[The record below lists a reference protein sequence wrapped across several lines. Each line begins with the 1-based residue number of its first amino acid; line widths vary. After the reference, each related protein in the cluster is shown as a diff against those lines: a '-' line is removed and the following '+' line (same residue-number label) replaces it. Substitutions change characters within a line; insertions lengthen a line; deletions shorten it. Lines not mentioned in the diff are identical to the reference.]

1 MITNLPQRC
10 LLPAATVLLCALT
23 ACIVGP
29 KYQPPTAKTTETPPA
44 YKESPANPAAK
55 PPAQAASEQSDP
67 TLGGLGN
74 WTVAQPQ
81 DAVLRGK
88 WWELYNEPEL
98 NSLEEQLN
106 INNQNI
112 KQFFENFLAAR
123 ALVREARSQFFPT
136 VTVGPSLS
144 YSQTPS
150 SLRGASTT
158 STTGAPTGSVGGSGS
173 SSTTS
178 GNPVN
183 TFLELPVS
191 ASWEPDLWGKIRNT
205 VRQEQYSAQ
214 LSAADL
220 ENERLT
226 EQASLAAYFF
236 ELRGQ
241 DALQEILD
249 ATVAADQKAL
259 DITKSMYDA
268 GTTDEISVVQAEN
281 TLQTAQSQ
289 ATNLGIARAQYEHA
303 IATLIGKAAS
313 DFSIPVRPLLTTPPV
328 IPVGLPSQL
337 LERRPDIAGA
347 ERTMAAANAQIGI
360 AYAAYYPTLNLSAS
374 AGFESSSWKHI
385 FDWASRFWSVGP
397 SVSETVYDGGLRRAV
412 VNQYIAT
419 YNADL
424 ASYRQTVLNAFQ
436 QVEDSLAALRILT
449 QQIQQERQAVES
461 ARQAL
466 DLETKRYQNGI
477 DPYIDVV
484 TEQNNLLSAQQVLA
498 EIEIQRA
505 TESVALIEALGGG
518 WDRSQLPTPQ
528 QVTAKPAKDAT
539 AIQR

>member
-23 ACIVGP
+23 ACMVGP
-29 KYQPPTAKTTETPPA
+29 KYQPPTPKTTETPPA

-55 PPAQAASEQSDP
+55 PPAQGASEQSDP

-123 ALVREARSQFFPT
+123 ALVRGARTQLFPT
-136 VTVGPSLS
+136 VAVGPSLS
-144 YSQTPS
+144 YSQSPS
-150 SLRGASTT
+150 NLRGASV
-158 STTGAPTGSVGGSGS
+158 SSATGAPTGSVGGTTS

-183 TFLELPVS
+183 TFLDLPVS

-205 VRQEQYSAQ
+205 IRQEQYSAQ

-226 EQASLAAYFF
+226 EQASLATFFF

-249 ATVAADQKAL
+249 ATVADDQKAL

-268 GTTDEISVVQAEN
+268 GTTDQISVVEAQN
-281 TLQTAQSQ
+281 TLDLAKSQ
-289 ATNLGIARAQYEHA
+289 AINLGIARAQFEHA

-313 DFSIPVRPLLTTPPV
+313 DFSISVRPLLTTPPT
-328 IPVGLPSQL
+328 IPIGLPSQL

-374 AGFESSSWKHI
+374 AGLESASWKHI

-397 SVSETVYDGGLRRAV
+397 SVSETVYDAGLRRAV
-412 VNQYIAT
+412 VNQFVAT

-449 QQIQQERQAVES
+449 QQIQQQQRAVES

-484 TEQNNLLSAQQVLA
+484 IQQNTLLSAQQTLA
-498 EIEIQRA
+498 EIEIQR
-505 TESVALIEALGGG
+505 TMESVTLIEALGGG

-528 QVTAKPAKDAT
+528 QVTAKPTKEET
-539 AIQR
+539 TIQQ

>member
-23 ACIVGP
+23 ACMVGP
-29 KYQPPTAKTTETPPA
+29 KYQPPTPKTTETPPA

-55 PPAQAASEQSDP
+55 PPAQAANEQSDP

-112 KQFFENFLAAR
+112 KQFFGNFLAAR
-123 ALVREARSQFFPT
+123 ALVREARTQLFPT
-136 VTVGPSLS
+136 VAVGPSLS
-144 YSQTPS
+144 YSQSPS
-150 SLRGASTT
+150 NLRGGTAAGTAATASGPAGTT
-158 STTGAPTGSVGGSGS
+158 
-173 SSTTS
+173 
-178 GNPVN
+178 PVT

-205 VRQEQYSAQ
+205 IRQEQYSAQ

-226 EQASLAAYFF
+226 EQASLATLFF

-249 ATVAADQKAL
+249 ATVAANQKAL
-259 DITKSMYDA
+259 DITRSMYDA
-268 GTTDEISVVQAEN
+268 GTTDQISVVEAQN
-281 TLQTAQSQ
+281 TLDLAKSQ
-289 ATNLGIARAQYEHA
+289 AINLGIARSQYEHA

-313 DFSIPVRPLLTTPPV
+313 NSSIPVRPLLTTPPA

-374 AGFESSSWKHI
+374 AGLESTAWKHI
-385 FDWASRFWSVGP
+385 FDWAGRFWSVGP
-397 SVSETVYDGGLRRAV
+397 SVSETVYDAGLRRAV
-412 VNQYIAT
+412 VNQFVAT

-449 QQIQQERQAVES
+449 QQMQQQERAVES

-484 TEQNNLLSAQQVLA
+484 AQQNTLLSAQQTLA
-498 EIEIQRA
+498 EIEIQR
-505 TESVALIEALGGG
+505 TMESVTLIEALGGG

-528 QVTAKPAKDAT
+528 QVTAKPTKEET
-539 AIQR
+539 TIQQ